1 MSISHR
7 NACITP
13 ATTFQM
19 TAIAKAAGMH
29 SATLASTI
37 SIPQALAT
45 GRLLLAATA
54 VERIAVHRPVDH
66 GALRRG
72 VDMTVH
78 DLLWAAIGRKKTKD
92 LRVSGGADGE
102 GDQQG

>member
-1 MSISHR
+1 MSVSHR
-7 NACITP
+7 NAGV
-13 ATTFQM
+13 ASTTTLQV
-19 TAIAKAAGMH
+19 TTIAKAAGMH
-29 SATLASTI
+29 SATLASTV

-54 VERIAVHRPVDH
+54 VERIAMHRPVNH
-66 GALRRG
+66 GTLRRG

-78 DLLWAAIGRKKTKD
+78 DLLRAAIGRKKTKD